1 MERKEPYA
9 TEEEFNK
16 RVVHYS
22 DVPLMELAPGINVHF
37 VSAEKLSIFFSI
49 MEPNSQVPIHQHEA
63 EQFLVVAEG
72 ACELTADGK
81 LYHLEKG
88 DVFTVPSNMLHGA
101 YVSEKGCQTIEAFAP
116 PRYDYEE
123 KLEALKKSLGK

>member
-9 TEEEFNK
+9 TQEEFNK
-16 RVVHYS
+16 RVVRYR
-22 DVPLMELAPGINVHF
+22 DVPLIDLAPGIKCHL

-63 EQFLVVAEG
+63 EQIMVIADG
-72 ACELTADGK
+72 ACELTTDGK

-88 DVFTVPSNMLHGA
+88 DVFIVPSNLEHGA
-101 YVSEKGCQTIEAFAP
+101 YVSEKGCRTIEAFSP
-116 PRYDYEE
+116 PRQDLVA
-123 KLEALKKSLGK
+123 KLEGVR